1 MESKG
6 KKRQRTSQDDQDQDM
21 EMQDT
26 EQPRKI
32 VKVKKQEHKLYD
44 ENGEEIEFEGD
55 VESSEEE
62 EEIVEGKEE
71 SDWEDM
77 SSGGEE
83 HQQAKTKKEIWD
95 DKKEP
100 LKEGEELVFDSSA
113 Y

>member
-6 KKRQRTSQDDQDQDM
+6 KRRQRTSQDDQDQDM

-26 EQPRKI
+26 QQPRKI
-32 VKVKKQEHKLYD
+32 VKVKEQEHKLYD

-62 EEIVEGKEE
+62 EEEIVEEKEA

-83 HQQAKTKKEIWD
+83 QAKTKKEIWD
-95 DKKEP
+95 EKKEP